1 MTEKIDKVVIFAG
14 GKGTRLSE
22 LTMDTPKPLVE
33 IGGEPVV
40 VHIMRHFYRH
50 GCREFILATG
60 YKSNDFKRYFRDYTF
75 NNASVTFSK
84 GQMNVHSCEDAE
96 DWTVHVVETGEDA
109 TTSQRLDAVRPYING
124 DSFFLT
130 YGDSL
135 SNVDLEALTKT
146 HEAND
151 TAATLT
157 AVTKGERFGILNTD
171 SDGAVTKFR
180 EKATASEQLINGG
193 FIACDSRIL
202 DWVNPASGD
211 FGFETLAALSDAGE
225 LGYHRH
231 DDWWFAMDTK
241 SEKDELEKIYVEK
254 PELFGRGSSAV

>member
-22 LTMDTPKPLVE
+22 LTVDTPKPLVE

-40 VHIMRHFYRH
+40 VHIMRHFYRY

-60 YKSNDFKRYFRDYTF
+60 YKSNDFKRYFRDYSF
-75 NNASVTFSK
+75 NNASVSFVNGEMK
-84 GQMNVHSCEDAE
+84 IHSCKDAE
-96 DWTVHVVETGEDA
+96 DWTVHIVETGEEA
-109 TTSQRLDAVRPYING
+109 TTSQRLDAIRPYVG
-124 DSFFLT
+124 DESFFLT

-135 SNVDLEALTKT
+135 SDVDLEKLTKVH
-146 HEAND
+146 HENG

-157 AVTKGERFGILNTD
+157 AVTKGERFGILNI
-171 SDGAVTKFR
+171 DGEGVVTKFR

-193 FIACDSRIL
+193 FIACSNRLL
-202 DWVNPASGD
+202 DWVDADSGD
-211 FGFETLAALSDAGE
+211 FGFETLASLSDAGE

-231 DDWWFAMDTK
+231 DGWWFAMDTK
-241 SEKDELEKIYVEK
+241 SEKDELEKIYVER
-254 PELFGRGSSAV
+254 PELFGRQNTAD

>member
-1 MTEKIDKVVIFAG
+1 MTKKIDKVVIFAG

-22 LTMDTPKPLVE
+22 LTIDTPKPLVE
-33 IGGEPVV
+33 IGGVPVV

-60 YKSNDFKRYFRDYTF
+60 YKSNDFKRYFRDYAF

-84 GQMNVHSCEDAE
+84 KQMNVHACAEAE
-96 DWTVHVVETGEDA
+96 DWTVHVVETGEEA
-109 TTSQRLDAVRPYING
+109 TTSQRLDAVRDYIDG
-124 DSFFLT
+124 DDFFLT

-135 SNVDLEALTKT
+135 SDVDLGALTEV
-146 HEAND
+146 HGANG

-171 SDGAVTKFR
+171 SNGSVTKFR

-193 FIACDSRIL
+193 FIACSPRLL
-202 DWVNPASGD
+202 DWVNSASGD

-225 LGYHRH
+225 LGYRRH
-231 DDWWFAMDTK
+231 DGWWFAMDTK
-241 SEKDELEKIYVEK
+241 SEKDELEKIFVTK
-254 PELFGRGSSAV
+254 PELFGGGSTAV